1 MGVFLD
7 GFDLFIIAIALP
19 LIAVDFGANRW
30 EQGIVGAAAVLG
42 AIAGAVT
49 MGRLADKAVF
59 ASRRFHKPRSY
70 AVNAKAVSKERS
82 ATVADWNRLALFRIS
97 RSIPS
102 GSITDSMITAQ
113 SLGMKRATS

>member
-1 MGVFLD
+1 MPYRVDADEPAGLTRLQKRVWLLSAMGVFLD

-19 LIAVDFGANRW
+19 LIAVEFGANGW

-59 ASRRFHKPRSY
+59 IKEIPKPEVLCRQ
-70 AVNAKAVSKERS
+70 RQG
-82 ATVADWNRLALFRIS
+82 LL
-97 RSIPS
+97 
-102 GSITDSMITAQ
+102 
-113 SLGMKRATS
+113 KRTLRDCR